1 MQRGRDG
8 GRDEENMEGKLKQ
21 WREMA
26 RTTLDFS
33 STFQRLHPTPI
44 IIIPS
49 SSLTKNPNNHHY
61 SPTSFFITNIII
73 FHHTFLYHD
82 DHKNHSKL
90 TQEQQA
96 QEDYKDKEGNP
107 R

>member
-1 MQRGRDG
+1 
-8 GRDEENMEGKLKQ
+8 
-21 WREMA
+21 MA

-49 SSLTKNPNNHHY
+49 SSLTKNPNHHHY
-61 SPTSFFITNIII
+61 TPTSFFITNIII
-73 FHHTFLYHD
+73 FHHTFLDH
-82 DHKNHSKL
+82 DHKSHSKL

-96 QEDYKDKEGNP
+96 QEEDYEDKEGNP
-107 R
+107 S